1 MQCRLHG
8 SIRRAMR
15 CGALRCAAMR
25 CGAVRCDA
33 MRARMGEQI
42 VGTYD
47 EASTVLLRGEENR
60 HFAGNAVPRC
70 SL

>member
-1 MQCRLHG
+1 MLL
-8 SIRRAMR
+8 
-15 CGALRCAAMR
+15 CGAVR

-60 HFAGNAVPRC
+60 HFAGNALPRC